1 MDEIIVQYI
10 GLAMLAI
17 LVAVMGYLSLKSDKK
32 GHTKH
37 HHVI

>member
-17 LVAVMGYLSLKSDKK
+17 LVAVMGYLSLKSDKHD
-32 GHTKH
+32 HTKPRN
-37 HHVI
+37 